1 MYILAI
7 ETTGLLC
14 SVALLEDNRILKEK
28 KSDQQKNH
36 LKDLTP
42 MIQDVIGGDGA
53 GSGVEPDCIAV
64 SAGPGSFTGIRIGVA
79 TARALCQVW
88 KKPIAAVGTL
98 ESFLM
103 KRSLYPDHCAGKVI
117 CAVINARRG
126 QVYGMVEGTMRPG
139 PYMIDDVLENLRASV
154 FAAGQRVIFFGDG
167 IDAYE
172 SKITGVLEL
181 CGYRLGE
188 DYFFAP
194 KEIRYQD
201 APSAG
206 LLALEKI
213 KQGELLTD
221 PEQCLPE
228 YMRKAEAQQKL
239 EAGQL
244 KLGSFTEV

>member
-1 MYILAI
+1 
-7 ETTGLLC
+7 
-14 SVALLEDNRILKEK
+14 
-28 KSDQQKNH
+28 
-36 LKDLTP
+36 
-42 MIQDVIGGDGA
+42 
-53 GSGVEPDCIAV
+53 
-64 SAGPGSFTGIRIGVA
+64 
-79 TARALCQVW
+79 
-88 KKPIAAVGTL
+88 
-98 ESFLM
+98 
-103 KRSLYPDHCAGKVI
+103 
-117 CAVINARRG
+117 
-126 QVYGMVEGTMRPG
+126 
-139 PYMIDDVLENLRASV
+139 MIDDVLENLRASV

-172 SKITGVLEL
+172 SKITGALEL

>member
-1 MYILAI
+1 MPQY
-7 ETTGLLC
+7 LLQDNG
-14 SVALLEDNRILKEK
+14 SYFFEMDRRIRKQDNR
-28 KSDQQKNH
+28 
-36 LKDLTP
+36 
-42 MIQDVIGGDGA
+42 
-53 GSGVEPDCIAV
+53 CI
-64 SAGPGSFTGIRIGVA
+64 
-79 TARALCQVW
+79 
-88 KKPIAAVGTL
+88 
-98 ESFLM
+98 
-103 KRSLYPDHCAGKVI
+103 
-117 CAVINARRG
+117 
-126 QVYGMVEGTMRPG
+126 
-139 PYMIDDVLENLRASV
+139 
-154 FAAGQRVIFFGDG
+154 
-167 IDAYE
+167 
-172 SKITGVLEL
+172 EL

-244 KLGSFTEV
+244 SLAVLRRYEGLDRYAGRRHCRNAAIYPESQEIGSP